1 MRIVRRGTGSVVT
14 GGRHEDPGREPGPR
28 CRATHHRDEGVRH
41 LLAAYD
47 LGRDRLYGHIEAHK
61 TRTRF
66 LEFCRYRR
74 TLHLP
79 QIRLGIV
86 GENHSP
92 HPGTR
97 TSGRGGDRAEANNVD
112 FACTLADVSWMN
124 RFGARFTALRHF
136 APRRRRRR
144 RPRHPRRTGRRDRP
158 LHRRG
163 ATATPMM
170 NGLRTIV
177 NKANHG

>member
-1 MRIVRRGTGSVVT
+1 MSGRVRVQEIGDGGV
-14 GGRHEDPGREPGPR
+14 GGRHEDPGREPRPR
-28 CRATHHRDEGVRH
+28 RRATHRRDEGVRH

-47 LGRDRLYGHIEAHK
+47 LDWDRLYGHIEAHK

-92 HPGTR
+92 HPGTL
-97 TSGRGGDRAEANNVD
+97 TPGRGGDRAEANNVD

-136 APRRRRRR
+136 AP
-144 RPRHPRRTGRRDRP
+144 PTAPTTP
-158 LHRRG
+158 TTPPAPNG
-163 ATATPMM
+163 AA
-170 NGLRTIV
+170 
-177 NKANHG
+177 